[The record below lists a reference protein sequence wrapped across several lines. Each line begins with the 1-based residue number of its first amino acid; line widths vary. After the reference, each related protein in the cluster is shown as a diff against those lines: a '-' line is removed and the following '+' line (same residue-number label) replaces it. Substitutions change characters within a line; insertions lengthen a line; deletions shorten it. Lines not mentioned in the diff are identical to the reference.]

1 MLILL
6 LSSKRLKYVFLIILV
21 EGDNADNDPNHWRVV
36 VGDHDRLA
44 SGESNETNHEIQKI
58 ITHEDYDYFD
68 YDIGEVLLILIM
80 HKLKFTF

>member
-1 MLILL
+1 MSILL
-6 LSSKRLKYVFLIILV
+6 LLSKKLKYVFLIILV

>member
-6 LSSKRLKYVFLIILV
+6 LLSKRLKYVFLIILV

-44 SGESNETNHEIQKI
+44 LGESNETNHEIQKI

>member
-6 LSSKRLKYVFLIILV
+6 LLSKRLKYVFLIILV